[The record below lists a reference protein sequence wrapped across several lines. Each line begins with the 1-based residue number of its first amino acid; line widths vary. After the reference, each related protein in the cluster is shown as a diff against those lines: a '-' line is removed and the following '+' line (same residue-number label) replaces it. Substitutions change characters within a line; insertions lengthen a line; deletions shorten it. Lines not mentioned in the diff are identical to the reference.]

1 MKDLKLIF
9 NERKFIN
16 KMVKYIKIKVL
27 NKETNIAIQNYNYLS
42 YLIFDKY
49 DSNYENLVID
59 YVGNKV
65 KEYCFKYHDYTK
77 ERVIVKKIS
86 NKVAV
91 IFERKLAEYLI
102 ESRYE
107 YKTTLRNL
115 VKILKVIPLIII
127 TMVFVMISSPN
138 ENLVFCIIMGIFIG
152 QIIYD

>member
-1 MKDLKLIF
+1 MKDLKLIL

-49 DSNYENLVID
+49 DCNYENLVID
-59 YVGNKV
+59 YVGNEV

-77 ERVIVKKIS
+77 ESVIVKKIS
-86 NKVAV
+86 QKIEF
-91 IFERKLAEYLI
+91 IFERKLAEYLVKSI
-102 ESRYE
+102 DKYETTSR
-107 YKTTLRNL
+107 NF

-127 TMVFVMISSPN
+127 TMVFVSISSSN

>member
-77 ERVIVKKIS
+77 ERVIVEKIS

-107 YKTTLRNL
+107 YKTTSRNL